1 MTTSDPTPDG
11 DPSLQAL
18 PAARPASGSG
28 GPASLVALRPPTDP
42 PPLGEWAADSRER
55 KHTVGVLAVA
65 LGFLGVHKFLLG
77 YRFAGTR
84 RPSPFTRHLWRHR
97 LGHRT
102 HRWGP
107 PPQDERRGVSSGPHR
122 RPAKLVL
129 ETRKQCGE
137 RSRIE
142 HGPLTGSHRLSSALI
157 GSCRGPWLPA
167 RLTTRL

>member
-77 YRFAGTR
+77 YRFAGTVVLLLSLVTCGGIGWVIGLIDGVLLLKMSDEEFHRVHIVGR
-84 RPSPFTRHLWRHR
+84 RSWF
-97 LGHRT
+97 
-102 HRWGP
+102 
-107 PPQDERRGVSSGPHR
+107 
-122 RPAKLVL
+122 
-129 ETRKQCGE
+129 
-137 RSRIE
+137 
-142 HGPLTGSHRLSSALI
+142 
-157 GSCRGPWLPA
+157 
-167 RLTTRL
+167 